1 MLFIVNTKCKACGYC
16 VDACPKE
23 ALFWGDEVNEKGY
36 KAVAVDLEKCVE
48 CGTCY
53 TVCPDTVFTI
63 KEA

>member
-1 MLFIVNTKCKACGYC
+1 MVSINKERCKACGYC
-16 VDACPKE
+16 VAACPKG
-23 ALFWGDEVNEKGY
+23 ALSFGKEVNQKGY
-36 KAVAVDLEKCVE
+36 RAVTVEEEKCIS

>member
-1 MLFIVNTKCKACGYC
+1 MIYINSARCKACGYC
-16 VDACPKE
+16 VAACPKG
-23 ALFWGDEVNEKGY
+23 ALRHADEVNEKGY
-36 KAVAVDLEKCVE
+36 KPVIVDTEKCVE